1 MSSSIKLCGKYVY
14 MELKTGERKK
24 ERRRDKMVYVM
35 WSFMFGAV
43 LPQML
48 LQRSNKE
55 GRDWRDM

>member
-1 MSSSIKLCGKYVY
+1 MHVNVIIDKVMWKIRVY
-14 MELKTGERKK
+14 GVKNRRKK

-48 LQRSNKE
+48 LQ
-55 GRDWRDM
+55 